1 MCGGVAEY
9 GQYLWVYGVSEA
21 PYEDEGAGVK
31 EARRE
36 LYPLIERV
44 AFTT

>member
-1 MCGGVAEY
+1 VWRGC

-21 PYEDEGAGVK
+21 PYEDEGAGEE
-31 EARRE
+31 EARGE
-36 LYPLIERV
+36 LYPLIKGV